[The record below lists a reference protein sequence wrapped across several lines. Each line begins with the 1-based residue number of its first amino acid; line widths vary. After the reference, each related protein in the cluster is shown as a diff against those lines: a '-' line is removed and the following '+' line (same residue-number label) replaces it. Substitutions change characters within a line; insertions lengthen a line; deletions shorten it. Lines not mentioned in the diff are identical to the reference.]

1 MKAQIIL
8 QMKQKMEKAIEALK
22 KDFSKI
28 RTGRAS
34 LSILDG
40 LKVDYYGTPTPLNQV
55 ASLSVPE
62 SRLINIQPWE
72 VKLISEIE
80 KSILKSDL
88 GLNPTNDGKVI
99 RLQIP
104 QLNEERRKELVKTTK
119 KMAEESKVIIRKFRR
134 EANEE
139 VKALEKKKEIS
150 EDELKK
156 SEKDIQ
162 DITDKFI
169 AKIDEILIHKEKE
182 IMEV

>member
-1 MKAQIIL
+1 MKAQIISEL
-8 QMKQKMEKAIEALK
+8 KQKMEKTIEALK
-22 KDFSKI
+22 RDFGKV

-34 LSILDG
+34 LAILDG
-40 LKVDYYGTPTPLNQV
+40 IKISYYGTPTPLNQV
-55 ASLSVPE
+55 TSLAVPD
-62 SRLINIQPWE
+62 SRTISIQPWE
-72 VKLISEIE
+72 VKLIPEIE

-88 GLNPTNDGKVI
+88 GLTPANDGRII

-104 QLNEERRKELVKTTK
+104 QLTEERRKELVKTTK
-119 KMAEESKVIIRKFRR
+119 KMAEESKIIVRKFRR

-139 VKALEKKKEIS
+139 AKSLEKKKEIS

-156 SEKDIQ
+156 SEKEIQ

-169 AKIDEILIHKEKE
+169 SKIDEALSHKEKE